1 MSKNISR
8 IALVLAMLVVM
19 PSAILAQKQKLQA
32 VDLGLSVKW
41 ANMNVGASSPSEYG
55 NYYAW
60 GEIAEKRFY
69 SKVIKS
75 KYINIEYEDE
85 QKAVITKLKYSKEDG
100 LTQLQLSDDAASQ
113 NCGKSWFMP
122 TQAHI
127 KELINNCDW
136 TLIEQNGT
144 QGYLIKSRKNDNSI
158 FLPLTGYM
166 TGEKTKG
173 TERRYCSTQGY
184 YWSSTLA
191 NTEDKDNAVALSIKI
206 SVNPNGKA
214 GSYQLEPF
222 HRTCGCVIR
231 PVTK

>member
-41 ANMNVGASSPSEYG
+41 ANMNVGASSPFEYG

-69 SKVIKS
+69 SNVIKS
-75 KYINIEYEDE
+75 KHISLEYVNDRN
-85 QKAVITKLKYSKEDG
+85 AVEKLLKYSKEDG

-122 TQAHI
+122 TEAHI
-127 KELINNCDW
+127 KELIDNCDW

-158 FLPLTGYM
+158 FLPITGFM
-166 TGEKTKG
+166 IGEKTKG
-173 TERRYCSTQGY
+173 TQRRFCSTQGY

-191 NTEDKDNAVALSIKI
+191 NTEDKKNAFALSIII
-206 SVNPNGKA
+206 SVNPNGKT
-214 GSYQLEPF
+214 GSYQLVPF

-231 PVTK
+231 PVCH